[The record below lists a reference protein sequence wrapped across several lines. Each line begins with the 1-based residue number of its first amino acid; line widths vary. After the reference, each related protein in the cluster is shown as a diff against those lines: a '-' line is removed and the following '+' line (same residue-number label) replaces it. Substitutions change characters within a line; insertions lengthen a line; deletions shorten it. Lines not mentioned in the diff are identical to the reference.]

1 MIGSGAPQALRWPAM
16 ASLDVAVLDDYQ
28 GLARDYGPW
37 ERLAGQVQLHSF
49 SDHIDDDDELVARL
63 EPFEVVVAM
72 RERTPFSKARLE
84 RLPRLRLLVTTG
96 MGNAAIDLD
105 AAAQR
110 GVLVS
115 GTGIGMS
122 STGELTWGLIL
133 ALTRRICEEDANLR
147 AGGWQRT
154 VGPELAGR
162 TLGLIGLGRLGTQV
176 AGYGAAFAMEV
187 IAWSENLDRAHA
199 ATLGVQAVAKDEL
212 LERADIV
219 SIHTRLSE
227 RTRGLIGARE
237 LALMQPSAYLI
248 NTSRGPIVDEQALV
262 AALHAG
268 QIAGAA
274 LDVFDREPLASDN
287 PLRSAPNT
295 LLTPHIGYVAEDSY
309 RGFYHDI
316 VADIEAWLAGSPI
329 RVLGG

>member
-1 MIGSGAPQALRWPAM
+1 M

-37 ERLAGQVQLHSF
+37 ERLASQVQLHSF

-63 EPFEVVVAM
+63 EPFAVIVAM

-96 MGNAAIDLD
+96 MGNAAIDVD

-122 STGELTWGLIL
+122 STGELAWGLIL

-147 AGGWQRT
+147 AGGWQHT
-154 VGPELAGR
+154 IGTELGGR
-162 TLGLIGLGRLGTQV
+162 TLGLIGLGRLGTRI
-176 AGYGAAFAMEV
+176 AGYGRAFEMSV
-187 IAWSENLDRAHA
+187 IAWSQNLDAEA
-199 ATLGVQAVAKDEL
+199 ARRMGVEPVGKDEL

-219 SIHTRLSE
+219 SIHTRLSG

-237 LALMQPSAYLI
+237 LGLMKPSGYLI
-248 NTSRGPIVDEQALV
+248 NTSRGPIIDESALI
-262 AALHAG
+262 AALSERR
-268 QIAGAA
+268 IAGAA
-274 LDVFDREPLASDN
+274 LDVFDIEPLPGDH
-287 PLRSAPNT
+287 PLRSTPNT
-295 LLTPHIGYVAEDSY
+295 VLTPHIGYVGHDAY
-309 RGFYHDI
+309 TAFYEAI
-316 VADIEAWLAGSPI
+316 VEDIEAWLAGAPI
-329 RVLGG
+329 RVLGV